1 MSKLIVSPTVF
12 VVAKTMVD
20 EFQLSDWAQFNG
32 LADTEDTPISL
43 LLDEIEDAGTHRLV
57 EFAGRHCYR
66 SWNSGRERA
75 EYIQNIIAQNHG
87 SVLEHAN
94 LTFTIQGV
102 SRTLTHELV
111 RHRVG
116 VAISQESQR
125 YVDGKDINFVVPP
138 LLLHISGGVTDP
150 PHDLIVDF
158 EEQCLRD
165 LRDYIEFQTQLKMA
179 LPRSPALSTTIK
191 KRVNEAARS
200 RLPNAAETRLTWTA
214 NMRTLRHFF
223 DMRGQEAADLE
234 IRRLACELHDA
245 VTQHAPLFFADYDQ
259 IPGDFGVNMVV
270 RRAG

>member
-1 MSKLIVSPTVF
+1 MTKLIVSPTVF

-20 EFQLSDWAQFNG
+20 EFQLADWAAFND
-32 LADTEDTPISL
+32 LSHLEDTP
-43 LLDEIEDAGTHRLV
+43 LDALINETEDAGNHRIV

-66 SWNSGRERA
+66 SWTQGRDRP

-94 LTFTIQGV
+94 LTFAIQGV

-138 LLLHISGGVTDP
+138 LLLHVAGGVTDP
-150 PHDLIVDF
+150 PHDLVVDF

-214 NMRTLRHFF
+214 NMRTLRHFL

-245 VTQHAPLFFADYDQ
+245 VTQHAPLFFADFAQ
-259 IPGDFGVNMVV
+259 VEGDFGVNMVV
-270 RRAG
+270 RTVS